1 MGDPRPALGQSA
13 EGARRLQP
21 ELLYEPAGE
30 WPFIETLR
38 HLVFATG
45 SWIRQVIAGDR
56 SPWDPLHLP

>member
-45 SWIRQVIAGDR
+45 SWIRRVIAGDL